1 MQKPL
6 QFSWINLL
14 KPLTLVRLLP
24 AWKTTSRYHR
34 KVATAFL
41 MQKRQVI
48 IVLQDVMVK
57 EICFD
62 YREAENDVAKFIKDW
77 TNDGYDVEIF
87 YDGSATTS
95 VLLVAKKA
103 GMPSRKRSKQSEK
116 QEKEEL

>member
-1 MQKPL
+1 M
-6 QFSWINLL
+6 
-14 KPLTLVRLLP
+14 
-24 AWKTTSRYHR
+24 
-34 KVATAFL
+34 ATAFL

-62 YREAENDVAKFIKDW
+62 YREAENDVAKFVKDW
-77 TNDGYDVEIF
+77 TNEGYDVEIF

>member
-1 MQKPL
+1 
-6 QFSWINLL
+6 
-14 KPLTLVRLLP
+14 
-24 AWKTTSRYHR
+24 
-34 KVATAFL
+34 

-77 TNDGYDVEIF
+77 TNNSYDVDIF

-95 VLLVAKKA
+95 SVLLVAKKA
-103 GMPSRKRSKQSEK
+103 DTPSRKRSKAAEK
-116 QEKEEL
+116 HEKEDV